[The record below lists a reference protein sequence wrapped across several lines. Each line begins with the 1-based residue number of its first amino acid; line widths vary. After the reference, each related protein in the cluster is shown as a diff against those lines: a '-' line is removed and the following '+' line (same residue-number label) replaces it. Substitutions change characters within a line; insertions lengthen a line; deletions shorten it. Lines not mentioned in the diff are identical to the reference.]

1 MTAMLELDG
10 VTKSFGGILANDRVS
25 VRVEQGTIV
34 GLIGPNGS
42 GKTTLFNAITGAF
55 PIESGSIRF
64 KGQEISK
71 LLAGEIARAGIIRT
85 FQQPRL
91 YRDMSVAANMLV
103 SAAIRHAS
111 FVDLFRREERE
122 TERKLAELLDFVGL
136 AEKRDVAA
144 GDLSF
149 GQQKLLEL
157 AMALVNDP
165 DMLLLDEPTAGI
177 NPVLIA
183 SLIDRLKAANKDR
196 GLTLLVIEHNM
207 PVIMDLA
214 EHIYC
219 LAHGR
224 LLAEGPPQKI
234 KSDAKVLDAYLGAA

>member
-1 MTAMLELDG
+1 MTAMLELDD
-10 VTKSFGGILANDRVS
+10 VTKAFGGILANDRVS
-25 VRVEQGTIV
+25 LRVERGAIV

-55 PIESGSIRF
+55 PIDSGAIRF

-71 LLAGEIARAGIIRT
+71 LLAGEVARAGIIRT
-85 FQQPRL
+85 FQQPRI

-103 SAAIRHAS
+103 SAAIRCAS
-111 FVDLFRREERE
+111 FADLFRRGERD
-122 TERKLAELLDFVGL
+122 TERKLTELLDFVGL
-136 AEKRDVAA
+136 AGKRGVAA

-165 DMLLLDEPTAGI
+165 NMLLLDEPTAGI
-177 NPVLIA
+177 NPILIA
-183 SLIDRLKAANKDR
+183 SLIDRLKAVNRER

-224 LLAEGPPQKI
+224 LLAEGPPHQI